1 MQNSTSNDKQIKKS
15 RRGLTFSFPSAGRL
29 SVGSHYD
36 YVIEKA
42 SRSIRIVPAE
52 AGQYKISRKKNGKIW
67 SSLVDLRNKEIL
79 DAVAEMEQLYVHISD
94 DQIIVSDGKVHTGA
108 VSKKTSPIIVFQR
121 ADLARLRMAAGLDDI
136 SAAGRILEYTQIS
149 LDEYLAESQDPLSV
163 STVQKDIADIY
174 TVVSLFS
181 GAGILDW
188 PFAQDPKFSIRYAID
203 YDAAACETYRKNIGM
218 HIVHGDIHKA
228 FTQAGYPLDETVS
241 DPDIIIGGP
250 SCKPFSNAN
259 RHTRLDD
266 HPDSDLIVQ
275 YMRIVKTLKPKVFAM
290 ENVPEVLTACGG
302 AYFDAIK
309 ETVKECGYELGANIV
324 QDSKVGGYTTRKRAV
339 ILGSRIGAVSF
350 PPLELTSG
358 IHTAGEALGKV
369 TPEWSN
375 YSDVTLPGADTK
387 KRMSFVPQGGNYQD
401 IPEEYRTNSKNR
413 HSCTYRRLAWNE
425 PSPTIGQ
432 LAETAADSSSGGPDS
447 DCGRSKSSPGPAGRF
462 SHLRYSWAETAAGRE
477 LRACRTRPVYQERG
491 VSPAAEGDTAS
502 AVRFYGLI
510 HGGERYGDRYWRNPH
525 SLLFVNLRVGQEVCS
540 SELRAHDA

>member
-52 AGQYKISRKKNGKIW
+52 AGRYKISRKKNGNTW

-79 DAVAEMEQLYVHISD
+79 EAVAEMEQLYVHISD
-94 DQIIVSDGKVHTGA
+94 DQIVVSDGKVHTGA

-136 SAAGRILEYTQIS
+136 LAAGRILEYTQIS

-228 FTQAGYPLDETVS
+228 FTQAGYPLDDTVS
-241 DPDIIIGGP
+241 DPDIVIGGP

-309 ETVKECGYELGANIV
+309 ETAKECGYELGANIV

-350 PPLELTSG
+350 PPFELTSG
-358 IHTAGEALGKV
+358 LHTAGEL
-369 TPEWSN
+369 
-375 YSDVTLPGADTK
+375 
-387 KRMSFVPQGGNYQD
+387 
-401 IPEEYRTNSKNR
+401 
-413 HSCTYRRLAWNE
+413 
-425 PSPTIGQ
+425 
-432 LAETAADSSSGGPDS
+432 
-447 DCGRSKSSPGPAGRF
+447 
-462 SHLRYSWAETAAGRE
+462 
-477 LRACRTRPVYQERG
+477 
-491 VSPAAEGDTAS
+491 
-502 AVRFYGLI
+502 
-510 HGGERYGDRYWRNPH
+510 
-525 SLLFVNLRVGQEVCS
+525 
-540 SELRAHDA
+540 

>member
-15 RRGLTFSFPSAGRL
+15 RRGLTSSFPSAGRL

-52 AGQYKISRKKNGKIW
+52 AGRYKISRKKNGNTW

-79 DAVAEMEQLYVHISD
+79 EAVAEMEQLYVHISD
-94 DQIIVSDGKVHTGA
+94 DQIVVSDGKVHTGA

-121 ADLARLRMAAGLDDI
+121 ADLARLRMVAGLDDI

-228 FTQAGYPLDETVS
+228 FTQAGYPLDDTVS

-309 ETVKECGYELGANIV
+309 ETAKECGYELGANIV

-358 IHTAGEALGKV
+358 IHTAGEALGEV

-425 PSPTIGQ
+425 PSPTIVNWRK
-432 LAETAADSSSGGPDS
+432 P
-447 DCGRSKSSPGPAGRF
+447 P
-462 SHLRYSWAETAAGRE
+462 
-477 LRACRTRPVYQERG
+477 
-491 VSPAAEGDTAS
+491 
-502 AVRFYGLI
+502 LI
-510 HGGERYGDRYWRNPH
+510 HPLEDRTLTVAEAKALQGLPGNFRICGTLGQKQQQVGNSVPVALGRYIKNAVLA
-525 SLLFVNLRVGQEVCS
+525 LLQKATQHQPCAS
-540 SELRAHDA
+540 MT

>member
-52 AGQYKISRKKNGKIW
+52 AGRYKISRKKNGKIW

-108 VSKKTSPIIVFQR
+108 VFKKTSPIIVFQR

-309 ETVKECGYELGANIV
+309 ETAKECGYELGANIV

-339 ILGSRIGAVSF
+339 ILGSRIGTVSF

-358 IHTAGEALGKV
+358 IRTAGEALGKV

-425 PSPTIGQ
+425 PSPTIVNWRK
-432 LAETAADSSSGGPDS
+432 P
-447 DCGRSKSSPGPAGRF
+447 P
-462 SHLRYSWAETAAGRE
+462 
-477 LRACRTRPVYQERG
+477 
-491 VSPAAEGDTAS
+491 
-502 AVRFYGLI
+502 LI
-510 HGGERYGDRYWRNPH
+510 HPLEDRTLTVAEAKALQGLPGDFRICGTLGQKQQQVGNSVPVALGRYIKNAVLA
-525 SLLFVNLRVGQEVCS
+525 LLQKATRHQPCS
-540 SELRAHDA
+540 SMA